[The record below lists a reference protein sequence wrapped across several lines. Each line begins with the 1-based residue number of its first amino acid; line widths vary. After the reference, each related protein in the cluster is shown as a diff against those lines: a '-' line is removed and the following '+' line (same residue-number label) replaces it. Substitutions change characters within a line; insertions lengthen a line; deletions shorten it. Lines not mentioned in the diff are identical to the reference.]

1 MNTPANISFN
11 SAQYDYGLLKK
22 TGENVF
28 ISASVEIRR
37 PALVSIGSN
46 SALDTGLY
54 LTTGAEIGDYV
65 HIAPYATIIGGAEAM
80 LYMDHF
86 SSLAAGARVICGS
99 DEHLGYG
106 FPGPTIPLKYHDRVT
121 FAPVRLEKFANV
133 GTNVV
138 IMPGVTLGEG
148 CVVGACSL
156 VNKDLEPWTIYV
168 GVPAR
173 PVKIRPR
180 ERMLAH
186 AQEMGYL

>member
-1 MNTPANISFN
+1 MAAYPNNFHSE
-11 SAQYDYGLLKK
+11 QYDYSLLKAA
-22 TGENVF
+22 GENVF
-28 ISASVEIRR
+28 ISANVEIRR
-37 PALVSIGSN
+37 PQLVSVGNN
-46 SALDTGLY
+46 SAIDTGLY

-65 HIAPYATIIGGAEAM
+65 HIAPYATIIGGATAM
-80 LYMDHF
+80 LHMGHF

-106 FPGPTIPLKYHDRVT
+106 FPGPTIPEKYHDKVT
-121 FAPVRLEKFANV
+121 IAPVRLEKFANV
-133 GTNVV
+133 ATNVV

-173 PVKIRPR
+173 PVKMRPR
-180 ERMLAH
+180 ERMLDFAR
-186 AQEMGYL
+186 EMGYIE